1 MITELYTIYD
11 KVAEEAGP
19 IFQAKNLGVASRYIQ
34 EMFKQNKNIVASD
47 YDVICLGTFD
57 SEDVKLTESNIPY
70 FTSSLVNYLDYAED
84 TDNISVDVPKE
95 DDV

>member
-19 IFQAKNLGVASRYIQ
+19 IFQAKNMSVASRYIR
-34 EMFKQNKNIVASD
+34 EMFRQNKDIVASD

-57 SEDVKLTESNIPY
+57 SESVKLTESNMPY
-70 FTSSLVNYLDYAED
+70 FTSSMLNYIDYAED

-95 DDV
+95 DN